1 MERMGVAFLGDLP
14 PPDLVECIELAEDL
28 GYESAWMC
36 EGRCGD
42 QFSILTAAALSTERI
57 LLGTS
62 ITSVFVRTPT
72 TIGMAA
78 CTVDHFS
85 EGRFVLGVGSDHK
98 AQVGP
103 MHGGHYEEP
112 IQRLRETVDIARE
125 LIREG
130 VVRDYKG
137 EVLDIE
143 FYDLWFEPLR
153 REIPIYLA
161 AVVPK
166 MLQIAGGIGQ
176 GVMST
181 WHTTENASVARDCV
195 DRGAVEAG
203 REPGDVDLAQM
214 IPTYVSDDGELA
226 RERMR
231 YRAAFKIFMLPRY
244 RARMAEAGFGDE
256 VGVVR
261 ETYAAG
267 EIDRAASLV
276 PDGLIEAFGL
286 VGTPGEARAKIE
298 EFRMAGVTLPMLS
311 LRTPPGVTT
320 SREEAKAQFVES
332 IRACAPVA

>member
-14 PPDLVECIELAEDL
+14 PPDLVECIKLAEDL

-85 EGRFVLGVGSDHK
+85 GGRFILGVGSDHK

-103 MHGGHYEEP
+103 MHSGQYHEP

-143 FYDLWFEPLR
+143 YYDLWFEPLR
-153 REIPIYLA
+153 REIPIYVA

-166 MLQIAGGIGQ
+166 MLKIAGGIGQ

-181 WHTTENASVARDCV
+181 WHTVENASVARECV
-195 DRGAVEAG
+195 DQGAVEAG
-203 REPGDVDLAQM
+203 REAGDVDLAQM
-214 IPTYVSDDGELA
+214 IPTYVAADGELA

-244 RARMAEAGFGDE
+244 RARMAEGGFGDE
-256 VGVVR
+256 VEVVR
-261 ETYAAG
+261 ETYADG

-276 PDGLIEAFGL
+276 PDGLIEEFGL
-286 VGTPGEARAKIE
+286 VGTPEEARAKIE

-320 SREEAKAQFVES
+320 SREDAKAQFMES
-332 IRACAPVA
+332 IRACAPAG